1 MAASQSAHLPRI
13 AEPFEA
19 RDKHASPVAIITAP
33 AVIHGP
39 SVIAEDFAILS
50 AADRTNEAYGF
61 AGHSVAHQMTRTVA
75 ARR

>member
-39 SVIAEDFAILS
+39 SLITESFAIL
-50 AADRTNEAYGF
+50 AADRTNEVLAVPTPKLQNGGF
-61 AGHSVAHQMTRTVA
+61 VGH
-75 ARR
+75 